1 MVDDGKVLGGGG
13 INLNTCPFDVSVAAA
28 PDVLEGGGGI
38 TRNTCPFAVS
48 TVAVAE
54 DAEGLPALAAC
65 GERAEVV
72 GAWKT
77 ASGCPGNGS

>member
-1 MVDDGKVLGGGG
+1 VVDDGKVLGGGG
-13 INLNTCPFDVSVAAA
+13 ITLNTCPFDVSVAAA

-54 DAEGLPALAAC
+54 DAEGVPALAAC
-65 GERAEVV
+65 GEPAEVV

-77 ASGCPGNGS
+77 ASGCPGKGS